1 MNWKTITITIL
12 VAIAVCFIGCA
23 KGDKTEE
30 VVVESP
36 DAAGEMQIP
45 TLTSELIDDFLK
57 IYPTVFAKM
66 SAKKDELEKYR
77 DENPVVSAQ
86 GAKAVED
93 LKLELASEGI
103 DLGQFNAIY
112 QKILYST
119 YYLMQ
124 NKRAESVSSG
134 SVQAK
139 IEALKLRAESPGV
152 SAEDKAKIMQAVA
165 ELETAKDI
173 QPQLPPGLSEAE
185 VALVQTR
192 FEEIRTAIM
201 SQIDKFRTDDGGGVV
216 SPAMIQTR
224 EKPKQEPAS

>member
-1 MNWKTITITIL
+1 MGETMNWKTITIIIL
-12 VAIAVCFIGCA
+12 IAIAVCFMGCA
-23 KGDKTEE
+23 KKDKADE
-30 VVVESP
+30 VDIETP
-36 DAAGEMQIP
+36 DAAGDMQIP

-112 QKILYST
+112 QKILFST

-124 NKRAESVSSG
+124 NKRAERFVRLRSG
-134 SVQAK
+134 QDR
-139 IEALKLRAESPGV
+139 RA
-152 SAEDKAKIMQAVA
+152 
-165 ELETAKDI
+165 
-173 QPQLPPGLSEAE
+173 
-185 VALVQTR
+185 
-192 FEEIRTAIM
+192 
-201 SQIDKFRTDDGGGVV
+201 
-216 SPAMIQTR
+216 
-224 EKPKQEPAS
+224 